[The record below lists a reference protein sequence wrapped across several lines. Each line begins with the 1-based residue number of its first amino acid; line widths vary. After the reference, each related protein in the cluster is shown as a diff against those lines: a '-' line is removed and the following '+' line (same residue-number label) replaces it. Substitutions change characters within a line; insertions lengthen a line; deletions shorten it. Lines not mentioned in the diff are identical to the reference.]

1 MALACIN
8 LVQWFGYSL
17 KECTFESVKDCREGD
32 QAEAFERVL
41 EEWGEI
47 LKRVSHSATVEQK
60 GFLRFTKPELIKI
73 TAEVNKRYGKNS
85 GEAILT
91 SDDEMEE
98 EEEEED
104 EEEEEEDESY
114 AMEEREEVEEE
125 EDEEEENQ
133 VKSLKRKIMS
143 KSKGKP
149 KKKAKQTVRKKAP
162 KKVNSKASSSK
173 ALSVPISG
181 GRRSIIRP
189 AAKTEYLTA
198 RSQYSSSSEHED
210 FLSDADGSS
219 DSAQS
224 NTSSGD
230 CTTSDDEL
238 IELDE
243 LDKKPFLV
251 RIVSEN

>member
-1 MALACIN
+1 
-8 LVQWFGYSL
+8 
-17 KECTFESVKDCREGD
+17 VKDCMEGE
-32 QAEAFERVL
+32 QGEAFERVIK
-41 EEWGEI
+41 EWGEI
-47 LKRVSHSATVEQK
+47 LKGLSQSDTVEQK
-60 GFLRFTKPELIKI
+60 GFQRFTTPALNKI
-73 TAEVNKRYGKNS
+73 TAEVNKRYDKNS
-85 GEAILT
+85 GESLC

-149 KKKAKQTVRKKAP
+149 KKKAKKTVRKKAP

-224 NTSSGD
+224 NNSSGD

-243 LDKKPFLV
+243 LDKMPFLV